1 VPGGRAANV
10 DDGSGPRAP
19 VCDDTAAIVVAL
31 QRAAGVSM
39 VGRVCGVSRRRRPA
53 NKLHG
58 QQRRQVRAH
67 AAAAIT
73 EVIAFC

>member
-1 VPGGRAANV
+1 
-10 DDGSGPRAP
+10 
-19 VCDDTAAIVVAL
+19 
-31 QRAAGVSM
+31 M